1 MLWNSDG
8 KKVCECECDNLCY
21 MGENLVSVK
30 RNEKWGVMDL
40 NGKEVIPFKY
50 DTNSIMDNGWIWV
63 QMDGKLGYIN
73 KRDEQLIPCL
83 TFIGIF
89 LEAGLK
95 PLCNGSFRQ
104 LPMLP
109 F

>member
-1 MLWNSDG
+1 MKDGKQWLLWNSDG

-73 KRDEQLIPCL
+73 KRDEQLIPRIVIDFQRNEYCYYL
-83 TFIGIF
+83 
-89 LEAGLK
+89 
-95 PLCNGSFRQ
+95 
-104 LPMLP
+104 
-109 F
+109 